1 MLTEWFEL
9 NKHDNESRS
18 LTYAQ
23 IPSHFV
29 WHSTERCWAKRKRGN
44 RIGRIMYVH
53 PSAGERYYLRML
65 LNVVKGATS
74 FEDIRTVNGVLHP
87 TFRSACTAL
96 GLLGDDKEWEE
107 LQHIRTEL
115 YVKEWKNVGYDLA
128 AKETI
133 PRHGKRNIPRELLPS
148 QYAFFFCIVHH

>member
-1 MLTEWFEL
+1 MSNPTVERLDVHTPLENVVLYKENQPLQKVIDSDHAKRTMLTEWFEL

-96 GLLGDDKEWEE
+96 GLLGDYKEWEE

-115 YVKEWKNVGYDLA
+115 YVKE
-128 AKETI
+128 
-133 PRHGKRNIPRELLPS
+133 
-148 QYAFFFCIVHH
+148 

>member
-1 MLTEWFEL
+1 
-9 NKHDNESRS
+9 
-18 LTYAQ
+18 
-23 IPSHFV
+23 
-29 WHSTERCWAKRKRGN
+29 
-44 RIGRIMYVH
+44 MYVH

-96 GLLGDDKEWEE
+96 GLLGDAKEWEE

-115 YVKEWKNVGYDLA
+115 YVKE
-128 AKETI
+128 
-133 PRHGKRNIPRELLPS
+133 
-148 QYAFFFCIVHH
+148 